1 MAKSRLITQILRS
14 IFFKKAGLGAVRY
27 ARNSSSLL
35 GLIRRVLDKSGGLSG
50 ASFAQFRTQLLVVS
64 RLLKAYATGEYRQV
78 PWKTIIRIIAVLLY
92 FVNPIDIIPDLL
104 PIIGLTDDIALTLW
118 LFSSIKDDI
127 EAFQAWEQSRGA
139 AQAGGNDSLKTI
151 RIG

>member
-27 ARNSSSLL
+27 ARNSRSLL
-35 GLIRRVLDKSGGLSG
+35 DLIRRVLDKSGGLSG
-50 ASFAQFRTQLLVVS
+50 ASFLQFRTQLLVVS

-118 LFSSIKDDI
+118 LFSSVKDDI
-127 EAFQAWEQSRGA
+127 DNFMAWEQSRDA
-139 AQAGGNDSLKTI
+139 ARTDGTDSLKTI

>member
-1 MAKSRLITQILRS
+1 MAKSRFITQILRS

-35 GLIRRVLDKSGGLSG
+35 DLIRRVLDKSGGLSG
-50 ASFAQFRTQLLVVS
+50 ASFTQFRTQLLVVS
-64 RLLKAYATGEYRQV
+64 RLLKAYASGEYRQV
-78 PWKTIIRIIAVLLY
+78 PWKTIVRIIAVLLY

-118 LFSSIKDDI
+118 LFSAAKDDI
-127 EAFQAWEQSRGA
+127 NAFLAWEQSRNA
-139 AQAGGNDSLKTI
+139 ARAGSSVPIKTI
-151 RIG
+151 PIG

>member
-1 MAKSRLITQILRS
+1 MAKTRLITQILRS

-27 ARNSSSLL
+27 ARNSRSLL
-35 GLIRRVLDKSGGLSG
+35 DLIRRVLDKSGGLSG
-50 ASFAQFRTQLLVVS
+50 ASFSQFRTQLLVVS

-118 LFSSIKDDI
+118 LFSAVKGDI
-127 EAFQAWEQSRGA
+127 DNFIAWEQARDA
-139 AQAGGNDSLKTI
+139 ARADGTGSLKTI
-151 RIG
+151 KIG